1 MQANEEDTMIV
12 DPHDLD
18 HEFPEYREAIVKL
31 KAADTQFAE
40 MVADYQR
47 VNREVQRAEEND
59 LPISDR
65 AFEDLKKQRLKLKD
79 AIYGKLSGK

>member
-1 MQANEEDTMIV
+1 MNV

-18 HEFPEYREAIVKL
+18 HEFPEYREAIVEL
-31 KAADTQFAE
+31 KAASSQFAD
-40 MVADYQR
+40 MVADYHR
-47 VNREVQRAEEND
+47 VNREVRRAEEND

-79 AIYGKLSGK
+79 AIYAQLAKRK

>member
-1 MQANEEDTMIV
+1 MIV

-18 HEFPEYREAIVKL
+18 HEFPEHRAAITQL
-31 KAADTQFAE
+31 KAVNAEFAD
-40 MVADYQR
+40 MVAEYHR

-79 AIYGKLSGK
+79 AIYARLNGK

>member
-1 MQANEEDTMIV
+1 MKV

-18 HEFPEYREAIVKL
+18 HEFPEYRETILRL
-31 KAADTQFAE
+31 KQANAQFAE
-40 MVADYQR
+40 LVADYHR

-65 AFEDLKKQRLKLKD
+65 AFEDLKKHRLKLKD
-79 AIYGKLSGK
+79 AIYAHLVPRK

>member
-1 MQANEEDTMIV
+1 MNI

-18 HEFPEYREAIVKL
+18 HEFPEHREAITQL
-31 KAADTQFAE
+31 KAANPQFAE
-40 MVADYQR
+40 MVGDYHR

-79 AIYGKLSGK
+79 AIYAKLHGK

>member
-1 MQANEEDTMIV
+1 MNV

-18 HEFPEYREAIVKL
+18 HEFPEHRDAIGQL
-31 KAADTQFAE
+31 KAANPQFAD
-40 MVADYQR
+40 MVADYHR

-79 AIYGKLSGK
+79 AIYAQLAKRK

>member
-1 MQANEEDTMIV
+1 MKV

-18 HEFPEYREAIVKL
+18 HEFPEYREAIQEL
-31 KAADTQFAE
+31 KAANAHFAD
-40 MVADYQR
+40 MVADYHR

-79 AIYGKLSGK
+79 AIYAHLLLRR